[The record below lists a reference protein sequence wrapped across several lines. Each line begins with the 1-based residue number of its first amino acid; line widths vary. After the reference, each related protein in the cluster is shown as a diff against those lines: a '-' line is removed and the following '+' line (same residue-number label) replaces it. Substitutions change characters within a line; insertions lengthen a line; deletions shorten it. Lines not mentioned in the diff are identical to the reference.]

1 MTVQVTTLNH
11 RTLVPKEPDS
21 FLDTQEYFIN
31 MGPQHPS
38 THGVLRLVLRLD
50 GETIRDVIPVPGYI
64 HRSIEKICEHSTYR
78 QIIHLTDRMDYL
90 SALMNNW
97 VVALTV
103 ERVAQIET
111 TERIEYIRTIMAELE
126 RIHSHQLWWGVLGMD
141 LGAFTPFL
149 YGFRD
154 REMITD
160 ILEETIGARLTM
172 NYIQPGG
179 LMFDIHP
186 NFVAKVKAYLS
197 YFKPKLEEYE
207 ELLSGNVIV
216 QQRLRDVGIL
226 HKEMALSVG
235 VTGPVLRG
243 SGIPY
248 DLRKS
253 EPYGLYGKVNFK
265 IPIGV
270 TGDSWDRYY
279 VRIEEI
285 RQSMHIV
292 EQLIDN
298 IPEGKYLT
306 KKPATK
312 LKLPE
317 GRFYGQIETARGIL
331 GLFIVSDGK
340 EIPYRTYFRTPNFHN
355 LWAITVTSNGG
366 RIGDLVAILS
376 SLDLV
381 IPDIDR

>member
-1 MTVQVTTLNH
+1 M
-11 RTLVPKEPDS
+11 S
-21 FLDTQEYFIN
+21 
-31 MGPQHPS
+31 
-38 THGVLRLVLRLD
+38 
-50 GETIRDVIPVPGYI
+50 
-64 HRSIEKICEHSTYR
+64 
-78 QIIHLTDRMDYL
+78 
-90 SALMNNW
+90 
-97 VVALTV
+97 
-103 ERVAQIET
+103 
-111 TERIEYIRTIMAELE
+111 ELE

-197 YFKPKLEEYE
+197 YFKPKLDEYE
-207 ELLSGNVIV
+207 DLLSGNVIV

-226 HKEMALSVG
+226 SKEMALSMG

-248 DLRKS
+248 DLRKV

-265 IPIGV
+265 VPIGV

-306 KKPATK
+306 KKPAAK

-331 GLFIVSDGK
+331 GLLIVSEGK